1 MTASLLKEGKIAIC
15 SGCENTLREMALY
28 CWENGGSGRD
38 MPRKENDHAMD
49 DMRYFAMSL
58 VKCRYNARRSCAF
71 WIHSR

>member
-1 MTASLLKEGKIAIC
+1 
-15 SGCENTLREMALY
+15 MALY

-58 VKCRYNARRSCAF
+58 GKKDGGALAVCCVERAAR
-71 WIHSR
+71 